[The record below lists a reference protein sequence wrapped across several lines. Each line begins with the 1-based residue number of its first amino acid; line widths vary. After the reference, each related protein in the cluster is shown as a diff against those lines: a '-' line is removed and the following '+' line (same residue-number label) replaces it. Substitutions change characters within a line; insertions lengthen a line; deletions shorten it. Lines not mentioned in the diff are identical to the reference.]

1 MLYNDNVGIANNP
14 SIRVPRLA
22 PPGECKTLS
31 C

>member
-1 MLYNDNVGIANNP
+1 MLYNDNVGSGNNH

-22 PPGECKTLS
+22 PPGECETLS